1 MPGMWAIRVFLW
13 TLVGALFIQGFL
25 HAETYGSAPTML
37 GGMGLTMSIWKENLV
52 GMIKDVASIPKA
64 FVEAALKETARHPNT
79 LQIPQIQRRMGV
91 IQRTMTEFRGHEMTW
106 YVAYADLIGGLQVE
120 AEGIA
125 LWSHTIESARN
136 VSDALKEA
144 QQNQT
149 RNCGLWT
156 TSACIH
162 ARQSIQ
168 TLNVTSSAALIWR
181 DILSFRHVSAED
193 WWWSS
198 GGNTSFLQP
207 FYRSLKTLHN
217 VTGPSDPRLKAIQ
230 AQVPRLTE
238 GLPPWKTALF
248 RILLEGDIWH
258 TCVEFV
264 KSQDIRLHHILIMSG
279 YQELQNR
286 HARVLNASV
295 YMLTDKEAKTVQAW
309 FDEAASWS
317 WWLSDDIVHIVKRCV
332 GQTHGDC
339 ALIGPT
345 EIAALM
351 TRMAEGRRIAE
362 DWSRRILIGLWNG
375 MPAVFLVFILDMLV
389 LLVGTCRKGDQSV
402 TIMQEPL
409 RDRLPETLRD
419 KLEKPETLKDKPEVH
434 IFRSRPALRDNTA
447 LEALQDYQDSPKS
460 P

>member
-1 MPGMWAIRVFLW
+1 MWAIRVFLW

-52 GMIKDVASIPKA
+52 GLVKDVASIPKA

-79 LQIPQIQRRMGV
+79 LQIPQIQRRMAV
-91 IQRTMTEFRGHEMTW
+91 IQRTMTDFRGHEMAW
-106 YVAYADLIGGLQVE
+106 YMEYADLIGGIQTEPDGV
-120 AEGIA
+120 A
-125 LWSHTIESARN
+125 LWSTVMETARN

-144 QQNQT
+144 QRNQT

-156 TSACIH
+156 TSACIL
-162 ARQSIQ
+162 ARQSVQ
-168 TLNVTSSAALIWR
+168 SLNITSSAAIIWR
-181 DILSFRHVSAED
+181 DIMSFRHVSAKD
-193 WWWSS
+193 WWWST

-217 VTGPSDPRLKAIQ
+217 VTGPSDLRLKAIQ

-238 GLPPWKTALF
+238 GLSVWKAALF
-248 RILLEGDIWH
+248 RTLLVGDVWT

-264 KSQDIRLHHILIMSG
+264 KAQDIRLHHILIISG

-295 YMLTDKEAKTVQAW
+295 YMLTEKEAKTVQTW

-345 EIAALM
+345 EIAALT

-375 MPAVFLVFILDMLV
+375 MPAVALVFILDMLV

-409 RDRLPETLRD
+409 RDRLPETLKD
-419 KLEKPETLKDKPEVH
+419 KSETLKDKPEVH
-434 IFRSRPALRDNTA
+434 IFRNRPALRDNA